1 MLLFV
6 MKIRFEFYKIIAIVG
21 KEHEYFYEIMRLVL
35 ITIKMYISK
44 WFFHNLIFKKN
55 WNFRGF

>member
-21 KEHEYFYEIMRLVL
+21 KEHEYFYEIMR
-35 ITIKMYISK
+35 
-44 WFFHNLIFKKN
+44 
-55 WNFRGF
+55 